1 MYIYIYLS
9 HGCFLQIY
17 PFISIYCK
25 YVYSC
30 IFHVYMN
37 TYTRYIC
44 ISMHQMIYFVA
55 THPFIGLPI
64 WHFFAYLEKSGSSK
78 GLLPIKI
85 PRKLLGG
92 QARRFSQFLD
102 ALWPVQWEKCHG
114 PREVYRGEALLGM
127 IRVLRVGILVWFS
140 AFLEKV
146 CGWCFWYSNIPGD
159 IERHS
164 VHSVLI
170 KNLKGVDLKETWWI
184 LVVKLLVKLSFQADC
199 SDRKYQRVL
208 ICLWWL
214 RWLFTLPAFSL
225 QYFGIQPVLWCHIF
239 YLIANPNINSP

>member
-1 MYIYIYLS
+1 MHNICIYIYHMDVFFKSIHLYLYTANMYIVTFFMYTWIHIRYIYI
-9 HGCFLQIY
+9 
-17 PFISIYCK
+17 
-25 YVYSC
+25 C
-30 IFHVYMN
+30 I
-37 TYTRYIC
+37 C
-44 ISMHQMIYFVA
+44 MHQMIYFVA

-102 ALWPVQWEKCHG
+102 ALWPVQWQKCHG
-114 PREVYRGEALLGM
+114 PREVSRGEALLGM
-127 IRVLRVGILVWFS
+127 IRVLRVGISVWFS

-170 KNLKGVDLKETWWI
+170 KNLKGADLKETWSLGYI
-184 LVVKLLVKLSFQADC
+184 HSKQ
-199 SDRKYQRVL
+199 
-208 ICLWWL
+208 L
-214 RWLFTLPAFSL
+214 R
-225 QYFGIQPVLWCHIF
+225 
-239 YLIANPNINSP
+239 SP